1 MTVKKN
7 GWLQIELRGSHYD
20 IGLQHG
26 TLLKPQIQRLE
37 PMLKYIKKNKYDEY
51 IDYCRSLYQL
61 WVNDPKWYFIYD
73 EIRGISEGSN
83 TSVDIIFAWN
93 MLLSLDNPET
103 KDRCSAF
110 IWSDG
115 TDIIMAH
122 NTHSDYVTGLFTNVV
137 AHIYPL
143 KEPKVPTVGNEVPLN
158 ALHFKMQTAPGL
170 VCSSTDWFITSA
182 GIIGCETTLKQT
194 DAPVF
199 NSNNV
204 PYFFRIRKAMEHGT
218 MMDDYV
224 EIMSDNNA
232 GDYGC
237 QWLLG
242 NINTGHIMQFELTL
256 NEKTVTMQTSGY
268 FVGAN
273 MSSWNPE
280 PINTRNGAR
289 YQRLLDLIGNK
300 ETMSLNYAK
309 KILADHYDVYK
320 KTLKKGYRT
329 ICTHK
334 EHGTRERST
343 VSGSA
348 QSGTEGALI
357 KKKHA
362 GAVDGKVVNTLMA
375 KNMQFMGKMGSSC
388 NETRRLKM
396 TKSEK
401 EVMPSLK
408 IHSWTKL

>member
-1 MTVKKN
+1 MIARKN
-7 GWLQIELRGSHYD
+7 GLKSKDGWLQIVLRGSHYD

-26 TLLKPQIQRLE
+26 TLLKTQIQRLE
-37 PMLKYIKKNKYDEY
+37 PMLKYIKKRKYEEY

-61 WVNDPKWYFIYD
+61 WINNPKWHFIYD
-73 EIRGISEGSN
+73 EIRGISEGSE

-115 TDIIMAH
+115 TEIIMAH

-137 AHIYPL
+137 AHIYP
-143 KEPKVPTVGNEVPLN
+143 TN

-199 NSNNV
+199 TVDTV
-204 PYFFRIRKAMEHGT
+204 PFFFRIRKAMEHGT

-224 EIMSDNNA
+224 EIMSANNA

-242 NINTGHIMQFELTL
+242 NVNTGHIMQFELTL

-268 FVGAN
+268 FVGSN

-280 PINTRNGAR
+280 PINSRNGAR

-300 ETMSLNYAK
+300 EKMSLNYAK

-320 KTLKKGYRT
+320 KTLKKGHRT

-334 EHGTRERST
+334 EYGTR
-343 VSGSA
+343 V
-348 QSGTEGALI
+348 
-357 KKKHA
+357 KKHA
-362 GAVDGKVVNTLMA
+362 GAVDGKVVSSEQA
-375 KNMQFMGKMGSSC
+375 KNMQFMGRMGSSC

-396 TKSEK
+396 NKSEK

-408 IHSWTKL
+408 IHRWTKL